1 MSKLRSFF
9 LYRLLATYVL
19 CPLWLLGFRLA
30 ARVRGVGRL
39 RVGKL
44 SVWGDAGFLALSKS
58 SIERV
63 GHLDP
68 ELHRVL
74 TQGRWAW
81 VFQASPS
88 LPYVGSLG
96 PPWLFSVGAPYV
108 AWQSEGIIARL
119 IYIAL
124 CMSEFATGCTSGE
137 ESEARHKI
145 VMKRSR
151 AWLEARNFPEELAGC
166 YDEAS

>member
-1 MSKLRSFF
+1 VSKLRSFF

-74 TQGRWAW
+74 TQEKRQTVDWSRAEAGLALTHETKSTQMR
-81 VFQASPS
+81 FRPFP
-88 LPYVGSLG
+88 LC
-96 PPWLFSVGAPYV
+96 
-108 AWQSEGIIARL
+108 
-119 IYIAL
+119 AL
-124 CMSEFATGCTSGE
+124 CAL
-137 ESEARHKI
+137 
-145 VMKRSR
+145 RS
-151 AWLEARNFPEELAGC
+151 
-166 YDEAS
+166 